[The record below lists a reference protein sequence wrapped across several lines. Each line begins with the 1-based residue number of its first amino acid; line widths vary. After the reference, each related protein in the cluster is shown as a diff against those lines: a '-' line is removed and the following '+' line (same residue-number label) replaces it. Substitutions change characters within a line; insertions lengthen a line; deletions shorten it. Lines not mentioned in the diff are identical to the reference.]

1 MPHSFKPGDLVFAKM
16 KGYPHWPA
24 RIDDIA
30 DGAVKPPPNKYPIFF
45 FGTHE
50 TAFLGPKDL
59 FLYEK
64 YKDKYGKPNKRK
76 GFNEGLWEIQN
87 NPHASYSAPAP
98 ASSSDSDVP
107 ENDPMGGSDAGDD
120 EEDAAMAAVATEKME
135 SDEDSDRG
143 SDHSGLK
150 RKPLAMKMPVAKR
163 PRKSS
168 SDLDQGSPSL
178 TEEENSETS
187 SESEKN
193 SDQDFTPEKKPVA
206 RAPRR
211 MPAAGRKKKKVE
223 SGSDSDSKVD
233 SDSEMGNATV
243 DMTKSDS
250 NSDSDSDV
258 SVKKPP
264 RGRKPAEKPPPKP
277 RGRKPKPERVPTSS
291 SSDSDSDSDVDRIS
305 EWKRRDEERR
315 RELEEK
321 RKREQEEEIR
331 RLREQEKEEKEKR
344 KEKAEKSEEMHSD
357 SDSSAE
363 DEVAK
368 KGRKGRAKAASSSD
382 SELELEKEVKKP
394 AKKQPSELS
403 RKPNQ
408 KEKRGRAEEK
418 PRNKPLKVERGRK
431 KSDLIPER
439 RMEKKKEPTVE
450 EKLQKLHSEIK
461 FALKVDNPDIKRC
474 LNALEELGT
483 LQVTSHILQK
493 HTDVVATLK
502 KIRRYKAN
510 KDVMEKAAEVYTRL
524 KSRVLGPKMEA
535 LQKANKAGPEKDK
548 GEAEKGQEKLSGG
561 DARSEKGEEETNA
574 DLSGPVNGESLS
586 QKAEGTEEKDKSQG
600 LDAGEPEGPAE
611 ETHNNSVQDYA
622 KAERAGPERER
633 ARGEA
638 EAEEEEEEEEE
649 S

>member
-1 MPHSFKPGDLVFAKM
+1 Q
-16 KGYPHWPA
+16 
-24 RIDDIA
+24 IDDIA

-59 FLYEK
+59 FPYEK

-87 NPHASYSAPAP
+87 NPHASYSAPPP

-150 RKPLAMKMPVAKR
+150 RKTLAMKMPVAKR

-211 MPAAGRKKKKVE
+211 MAAAGRKKKKVE

-258 SVKKPP
+258 SVKKAP

-344 KEKAEKSEEMHSD
+344 KEKAEKGEEVHSD

-368 KGRKGRAKAASSSD
+368 KGRKGRAKAPSSSD
-382 SELELEKEVKKP
+382 SELELEKEVSTEP
-394 AKKQPSELS
+394 WGAGDKQTARRLPV
-403 RKPNQ
+403 R
-408 KEKRGRAEEK
+408 RAGGFTSTIL
-418 PRNKPLKVERGRK
+418 PHSFASHRPLKAERGRK

-535 LQKANKAGPEKDK
+535 IQKANKAGPEKDK

-561 DARSEKGEEETNA
+561 ETRNEKGEEETNA
-574 DLSGPVNGESLS
+574 DLPGPVNGESLS

-600 LDAGEPEGPAE
+600 
-611 ETHNNSVQDYA
+611 
-622 KAERAGPERER
+622 
-633 ARGEA
+633 
-638 EAEEEEEEEEE
+638 
-649 S
+649 

>member
-1 MPHSFKPGDLVFAKM
+1 
-16 KGYPHWPA
+16 
-24 RIDDIA
+24 
-30 DGAVKPPPNKYPIFF
+30 
-45 FGTHE
+45 
-50 TAFLGPKDL
+50 
-59 FLYEK
+59 
-64 YKDKYGKPNKRK
+64 
-76 GFNEGLWEIQN
+76 Q
-87 NPHASYSAPAP
+87 
-98 ASSSDSDVP
+98 
-107 ENDPMGGSDAGDD
+107 
-120 EEDAAMAAVATEKME
+120 
-135 SDEDSDRG
+135 
-143 SDHSGLK
+143 
-150 RKPLAMKMPVAKR
+150 
-163 PRKSS
+163 
-168 SDLDQGSPSL
+168 
-178 TEEENSETS
+178 
-187 SESEKN
+187 
-193 SDQDFTPEKKPVA
+193 
-206 RAPRR
+206 
-211 MPAAGRKKKKVE
+211 KVE
-223 SGSDSDSKVD
+223 SGSDSDSKAD

-250 NSDSDSDV
+250 NSHSDSDV
-258 SVKKPP
+258 S
-264 RGRKPAEKPPPKP
+264 KPPPKP

-344 KEKAEKSEEMHSD
+344 KEKAEKGEEVHSD

-368 KGRKGRAKAASSSD
+368 KGRKGRAKAPSSSD

-394 AKKQPSELS
+394 VKKQPSELS

-439 RMEKKKEPTVE
+439 RMEKKKAWCLNLSFFAVPEPTVE

-524 KSRVLGPKMEA
+524 KLRVLGPKMEA
-535 LQKANKAGPEKDK
+535 IQKANKAGPEKDK

-561 DARSEKGEEETNA
+561 ETRNEKGEEETNA
-574 DLSGPVNGESLS
+574 
-586 QKAEGTEEKDKSQG
+586 
-600 LDAGEPEGPAE
+600 
-611 ETHNNSVQDYA
+611 
-622 KAERAGPERER
+622 
-633 ARGEA
+633 
-638 EAEEEEEEEEE
+638 
-649 S
+649 